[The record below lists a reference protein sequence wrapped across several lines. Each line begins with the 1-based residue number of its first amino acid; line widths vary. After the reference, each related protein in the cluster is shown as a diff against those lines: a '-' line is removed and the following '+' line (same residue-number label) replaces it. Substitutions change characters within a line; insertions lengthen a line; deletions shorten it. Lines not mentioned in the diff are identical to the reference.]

1 MKRTKSVSKELF
13 IRDLELPA
21 SADKGTVTTLAIG
34 EEACK
39 GCKTGKGT
47 GKQK

>member
-13 IRDLELPA
+13 IRDLERPTPA
-21 SADKGTVTTLAIG
+21 SGPVTTLAIG

-39 GCKTGKGT
+39 GCKGGKET